1 MLALSISFL
10 KKDSKNYIS
19 AGNRKNVCYQKL
31 YILRK
36 ADSRNYIFFGFC
48 YQKLY
53 HEQIRVM
60 RMLSLIIS
68 FKGKCYQI
76 LYILGI
82 LIAFPISFGTFCEK
96 YGGFRGHATN
106 QTAKIFFCWHFVTQN
121 AYLAKPQR
129 RGFRTPREM

>member
-1 MLALSISFL
+1 MIALSISFL

-60 RMLSLIIS
+60 KMLSHIIS
-68 FKGKCYQI
+68 FKEKCYQI

-82 LIAFPISFGTFCEK
+82 LIAFPISFGTFREK
-96 YGGFRGHATN
+96 YGGFRGDSAN

>member
-1 MLALSISFL
+1 MIALSISFL

-60 RMLSLIIS
+60 KMLSLIIS

-76 LYILGI
+76 LYILEI
-82 LIAFPISFGTFCEK
+82 LIAFSISFGILRDK
-96 YGGFRGHATN
+96 YGGFR
-106 QTAKIFFCWHFVTQN
+106 WRS
-121 AYLAKPQR
+121 P
-129 RGFRTPREM
+129 